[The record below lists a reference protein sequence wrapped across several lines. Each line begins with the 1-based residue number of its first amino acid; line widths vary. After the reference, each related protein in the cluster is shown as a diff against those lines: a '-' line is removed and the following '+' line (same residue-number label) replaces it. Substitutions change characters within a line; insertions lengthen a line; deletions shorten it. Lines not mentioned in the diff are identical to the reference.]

1 MEPVRGQ
8 TPPLPIR
15 RCDGTVLVVLVE
27 DQVLHESTS
36 PPRSS
41 RRRRWLLP
49 VALVVLLVAVLAML
63 RLGRDSGDEPP
74 ADDSAGRGDLVG
86 QDDSAGQDDPLWRT
100 VLREDFTEDVPV
112 GAFPSST
119 YSERWSVYPDGWR
132 DTSGVGTYAPSR
144 VLSVEDGAL
153 VFDMHAEAGEYL
165 GAALTAEETYG
176 QQFGRFSVRWR
187 ADPVPGYGLAFL
199 LWPDSE
205 QWPADGE
212 IDFPEGWLDGSIT
225 ATAHHANPEGG
236 KEQFDTGVSMTDWR
250 VTTVEWTPS
259 AVRFYLDGRLVGTST
274 TDVPQAPM
282 HWVMQAGTNGSG
294 TPPPDNARGR
304 IQIDWLQVDAY
315 GG

>member
-1 MEPVRGQ
+1 MEPVRGHS
-8 TPPLPIR
+8 PLLPMR
-15 RCDGTVLVVLVE
+15 RCDGTVLVVLAE
-27 DQVLHESTS
+27 DQVLHESAF
-36 PPRSS
+36 PPRSP

-49 VALVVLLVAVLAML
+49 VALVVVLVAVLATLQL
-63 RLGRDSGDEPP
+63 RRDSGDEPS
-74 ADDSAGRGDLVG
+74 ADGPTG
-86 QDDSAGQDDPLWRT
+86 QDDSMGQDDPLWRT
-100 VLREDFTEDVPV
+100 VLREDFSQDVPV
-112 GAFPSST
+112 RAFTSSD
-119 YSERWSVYPDGWR
+119 YGERWSVYPDGWR

-153 VFDMHAEAGEYL
+153 VFDMQAEGGEYL

-176 QQFGRFSVRWR
+176 QRFGRFSVRWR

-212 IDFPEGWLDGSIT
+212 IDFPEGWLDGTIT

-236 KEQFDTGVSMTDWR
+236 KEQFNTGVTMTDWH

-259 AVRFYLDGRLVGTST
+259 AVTFHLDGRLVGTST
-274 TDVPQAPM
+274 TDVPQDPM

-294 TPPPDNARGR
+294 TPPPDDARGR